1 MATEKTTY
9 PERHRAYRE
18 RLRARGMRP
27 LVLWV
32 PDTRLPGFEAEMER
46 QRTLVEGDPAD
57 REDLELIE
65 AVADWSD

>member
-1 MATEKTTY
+1 MATEKGNY
-9 PERHRAYRE
+9 PARHRAYRE

-32 PDTRLPGFEAEMER
+32 PDTRLPGFDAEMER
-46 QRTLVEGDPAD
+46 QLALVEGDAAD
-57 REDLELIE
+57 RDTLEFIE